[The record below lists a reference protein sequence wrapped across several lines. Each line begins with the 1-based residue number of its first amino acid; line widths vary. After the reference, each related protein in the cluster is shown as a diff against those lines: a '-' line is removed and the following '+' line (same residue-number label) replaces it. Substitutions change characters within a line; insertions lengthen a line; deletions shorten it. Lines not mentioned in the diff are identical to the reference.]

1 MRVRSLSV
9 LTLCLCLGLGA
20 ALVRVEAQQFVL
32 SSQDRAKLIAVDFA
46 AVGPDGRPITDLR
59 REDVTLRVD
68 GRTRQVQSLEYV
80 PVRGVGGTASSL
92 PYGSNTTTE
101 AGRAIVLVVDFE
113 TVLPGRE
120 AALREHISQFV
131 RTLSPSDRVALVTV
145 PYGGVKVDL
154 TTDHARVAQSI
165 AVLSGQGSTG
175 GRETA
180 CLTRDTLVAL
190 RGTLNDLRGGE
201 GPVAVVF
208 FSGQMAAPQGV
219 QSMQTGVSIARC
231 QLLREH
237 FQQVGAA
244 AANARAQLY
253 IIQPE
258 LSVTGGGLA
267 GLEHLTGVTGA
278 PLWHLAGVTDG
289 ALARVLRETGGYY
302 LARFFPEPE
311 EVQGSIRGLG
321 LSVSRSDVV
330 LRVRPQMTVE
340 RQQTR
345 FATTAPPTTI
355 AMMREARVYRDLPL
369 RVTGLT
375 SREPGQDAVRV
386 VVLFDS
392 PDPSAVLNDALV
404 GLFDENGTMV
414 ASRVLR
420 SAELQ
425 SETVITALT
434 APAGTYR
441 VRVAATE
448 AGGRGGTADFSLDAG
463 LASAGALQLSDL
475 VLGLSRDG
483 EFQPKLEFGSEAS
496 AMAHLEV
503 YGGREGAQVG
513 VMFELART
521 ANGPALA
528 TMPGAF
534 AATNEADRFLVTAAI
549 PIGALPPGDYVVR
562 ATVAALNQAGGRVVR
577 PIRKVTR

>member
-9 LTLCLCLGLGA
+9 WSLCLSLGLGV

-59 REDVTLRVD
+59 REEVTLRVD

-80 PVRGVGGTASSL
+80 PVRGVGGTSSTL
-92 PYGSNTTTE
+92 PYGSNVTPE
-101 AGRAIVLVVDFE
+101 SGRAIVLVVDFE

-131 RTLSPSDRVALVTV
+131 RTLSPTDRVALVTV
-145 PYGGVKVDL
+145 PYGGIKVDL

-165 AVLSGQGSTG
+165 AVLSGQATS
-175 GRETA
+175 GRESA

-208 FSGQMAAPQGV
+208 FSGQMSAPQGV

-237 FQQVGAA
+237 FQHVGAA

-258 LSVTGGGLA
+258 LSVSGGGLA

-311 EVQGSIRGLG
+311 EVQGSVRGLG
-321 LSVSRSDVV
+321 LSVSRDDVV

-340 RQQTR
+340 RQSR
-345 FATTAPPTTI
+345 FAATAPPSTI
-355 AMMREARVYRDLPL
+355 AMMKEARVYRDLPL

-392 PDPSAVLNDALV
+392 PDPSAVLNDAIV
-404 GLFDENGTMV
+404 GLFDENGRMV
-414 ASRVLR
+414 ASRVLP

-425 SETVITALT
+425 ADTVITALT

-448 AGGRGGTADFSLDAG
+448 ASGRGGTADYSLDAG
-463 LASAGALQLSDL
+463 LVTAGALQMSDL

-483 EFQPKLEFGSEAS
+483 EFTPKLEFGDEAS

-503 YGGREGAQVG
+503 YGGREGTQVG

-577 PIRKVTR
+577 PLRKISR